1 MKKCLIL
8 SLLFFSALSLA
19 VAAEIK
25 GKVVGLDG
33 KPIAGAV
40 VLEPACGAKSESD
53 YQGKFTLSIPEAKSV
68 RLVVFHPDYF
78 EEEVR
83 LSARQLSAEVTVTL
97 VPLIRQRQE
106 VLVTATRFP
115 EPSAQVPAAGT
126 VMLRETLAEK
136 MPANITDA
144 LNNLPGVVSLGS
156 GGFSLVPSIRGM
168 SRRRVLLMIDSARL
182 VSDRR
187 TGPSASFL
195 SPEDIDRVEVLRS
208 PNSVFY
214 GSDAIGG
221 VINMFTNGPDV
232 QKGIRGR
239 LHGRYGTNQEEKGLG
254 LSLQACTG
262 RLGFL
267 LSAQGVD
274 AENYSSPKAEVLQS
288 QYTQKS
294 LQGKL
299 VYRSEKRD
307 IEMSFLGARGTNIGK
322 PNRTSASKPTWYP
335 KENQNLAQLLW
346 NERRI
351 GGNGDLT
358 VHFYI
363 NPNFLETRTD
373 TKEAAGYV
381 SKVSLSKTE
390 STEMGWQISF
400 RKEIV
405 QSFRVTAGSDFFGRS
420 GVQANNQDTSYNSLG
435 AVTKIFKETPYI
447 SGRRND
453 FGFFLSGD
461 YYGLPNLDLTGGV
474 RLDVLRQ
481 KANPG
486 GKSEV
491 QENNTSALTRF
502 LAGSWRISEDLTV
515 FANAGRAYRAP
526 ELSERFYSGITGRG
540 YIISKPDLKPETSF
554 NLDAGVKF
562 IRKRVF
568 IGLYGFSYKIE
579 NMIDRVKVVG
589 TASTYAY
596 QNVDKGVIKG
606 VETEF
611 EVFPVNA
618 LSIFGNAA
626 VLKGKIDTND
636 APLNDIPSARLYVG
650 ARSWL
655 GRFVFEVNGTFMA
668 KKDNPGPAEIAIPT
682 AEWLNFKATYNLG
695 NNIRFYAVFNNA
707 LNKTYYGRPDPEAM
721 EEPGRNFVFGFSC
734 GF

>member
-33 KPIAGAV
+33 KPIAGAL
-40 VLEPACGAKSESD
+40 VLEPASGAKSESD
-53 YQGKFTLSIPEAKSV
+53 DQGKFTLSVPEAKSV
-68 RLVVFHPDYF
+68 RLVIVHPDYF

-126 VMLRETLAEK
+126 VMLGETLVEK

-195 SPEDIDRVEVLRS
+195 SPEDIDRIEVLRS

-214 GSDAIGG
+214 GSDALGG
-221 VINMFTNGPDV
+221 VINMFTTGPEV

-239 LHGRYGTNQEEKGLG
+239 FHGRYGTNQEEKGLG
-254 LSLQACTG
+254 LSLQAGTG

-346 NERRI
+346 NERGI

-435 AVTKIFKETPYI
+435 MVTKIFKETPYN

-486 GKSEV
+486 GKSED
-491 QENNTSALTRF
+491 QENNTSALTGF

-515 FANAGRAYRAP
+515 FVNAGRAYRAP

-568 IGLYGFSYKIE
+568 VGLYGFSYKIE

-626 VLKGKIDTND
+626 VLKGKSDTND

-655 GRFVFEVNGTFMA
+655 GRFVFEVNGTFIA
-668 KKDNPGPAEIAIPT
+668 KKDNPGPAEIAIPA
-682 AEWLNFKATYNLG
+682 AECLNFKATYNLG